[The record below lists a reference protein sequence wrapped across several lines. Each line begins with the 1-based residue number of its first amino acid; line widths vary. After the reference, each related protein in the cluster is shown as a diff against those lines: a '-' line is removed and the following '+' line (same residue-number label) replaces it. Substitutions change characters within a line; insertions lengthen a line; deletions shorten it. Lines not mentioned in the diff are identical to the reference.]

1 MGKAFFVTGTDTEI
15 GKTYV
20 SGLLVKKLKEYGMNP
35 AYFKAAMSGN
45 DRREDGTLIPG
56 DALHVKEASGI
67 EQSLEAMC
75 PYVYE
80 TAVSP
85 HLASRLEGHPVQMD
99 RVLKELDATLEAYDH
114 VVMEGSGGILCPL
127 CFDEAKFGVE
137 DVIQARQLPCVVVA
151 DAGLGTINH
160 VGLTIFYM
168 QQKGIAVKGVLMNHY
183 IPGNVMQEDNIKMCE
198 HITGVP
204 VVACVQDGDTDI
216 ALTKEQLEA
225 LFA

>member
-1 MGKAFFVTGTDTEI
+1 
-15 GKTYV
+15 
-20 SGLLVKKLKEYGMNP
+20 
-35 AYFKAAMSGN
+35 
-45 DRREDGTLIPG
+45 
-56 DALHVKEASGI
+56 
-67 EQSLEAMC
+67 
-75 PYVYE
+75 
-80 TAVSP
+80 
-85 HLASRLEGHPVQMD
+85 MD

-127 CFDEAKFGVE
+127 CFDEAEFGVE